1 MEQNE
6 TINNLT
12 TAPKRP
18 TFLTVLCILT
28 FIGSGLGIFNGIT
41 TAFMSTALGGIMSEF
56 SELDSI
62 AENVKI
68 FGIATIVA
76 SIITL
81 LGAFMMWGLRKMG
94 FWVYVIGVAIS
105 IGTPLVIY
113 GGNLMGAFSAIGIG
127 FISIIFIILYG
138 VNRKHL
144 VN

>member
-56 SELDSI
+56 SI